1 MSKLYYSWQ
10 SFDEDMKI
18 IADYVKAWGRTPY
31 FVGLHRGSLP
41 MAVKLSNH
49 FGTPMSIIKFQSRD
63 GEDKEAQWVLNEIPS
78 KFATVIV
85 LDDILDTG
93 KTLGKVNKL
102 MTDYQNVI
110 YMTIYNNTRAKK
122 EDINIKV
129 SNLRVSNGEWIVFP
143 WEEA

>member
-1 MSKLYYSWQ
+1 
-10 SFDEDMKI
+10 
-18 IADYVKAWGRTPY
+18 
-31 FVGLHRGSLP
+31 
-41 MAVKLSNH
+41 
-49 FGTPMSIIKFQSRD
+49 
-63 GEDKEAQWVLNEIPS
+63 
-78 KFATVIV
+78 
-85 LDDILDTG
+85 
-93 KTLGKVNKL
+93 